1 MAEEQIKEFIG
12 GVFDELDKDQS
23 GFLEKEEIHAI
34 LKKFHANNGAGKP
47 FNEEMFE
54 AVWGKLDNNNDGKIT
69 KERLQ
74 EAAFNFATN
83 QGWLEE

>member
-1 MAEEQIKEFIG
+1 
-12 GVFDELDKDQS
+12 
-23 GFLEKEEIHAI
+23 
-34 LKKFHANNGAGKP
+34 
-47 FNEEMFE
+47 MFE